1 MHAFVLGGSK
11 NIGYHAALR
20 LLEQGSTVTF
30 LLRRTSVFDNDERMQ
45 RYIRQGKAT
54 LVAGDGLKLEDVK
67 RGWEASLDAG
77 HGTVDFVLFSIGGI
91 PDFHLTKG
99 FVLNPPDL
107 CTRSLLNLF
116 RTIPPALRTPAT
128 QPRFVVLTSRGI
140 THHSHS
146 TLPVALR
153 AFYGMVLGSP
163 HMDKLGAERVLAHC
177 MGRPWST
184 DSDGETKENVLPPGW
199 QKLDGLLAEGELKR
213 VVIVRPA
220 LLTDGECRAD
230 DPKRTGKPAYKAVAG
245 EEVGGYT
252 VSRRDTAHFIVEGAL
267 KNWDEWEGKGVCLVY
282 H

>member
-30 LLRRTSVFDNDERMQ
+30 LLRRTSVFDNDEQMQ

-54 LVAGDGLKLEDVK
+54 LVSGDGLKLEDVK
-67 RGWEASLDAG
+67 RGWEVALEAG

-91 PDFHLTKG
+91 PGFHLTKG
-99 FVLNPPDL
+99 LVLDPPDL

-128 QPRFVVLTSRGI
+128 QPRFVVITSRGM
-140 THHSHS
+140 THHSHR

-153 AFYGMVLGSP
+153 AFYGMFLGSP
-163 HMDKLGAERVLAHC
+163 HMDKLGAERVIAYC

-184 DSDGETKENVLPPGW
+184 DSDGEIKENVLPPGW

-230 DPKRTGKPAYKAVAG
+230 DPKKGKPAYKAVAG
-245 EEVGGYT
+245 EEEGGYT